1 MLQPNATNREIGTKH
16 KWPTETSQL
25 LLWNCWRCD
34 TPTVFAVLG
43 DRSTFTQQTHRPK
56 CSCYQDLGLLI
67 SNRHL
72 QEWAGTQKTALPK
85 TTDGSKKEER
95 SGTGEM
101 ESSRKVHCNFVTSNL
116 LSIHWTLFYPLM
128 FLLIRQTWKQ
138 QRTFEIHWEQWRGK
152 LAKPGL
158 GLRGGDEDLSE
169 GRRSQAWL
177 HGDLW
182 QTTDLQCKVCT
193 WIPNHI
199 KKSQNKTPQ
208 TLGFILVESL
218 LLQYLWAL
226 TWARCAFYSHTGLSA
241 TLDPPLS
248 SREGKSDL
256 PECLSHLSRLHAS
269 PKLW

>member
-1 MLQPNATNREIGTKH
+1 MVAKRRK
-16 KWPTETSQL
+16 
-25 LLWNCWRCD
+25 
-34 TPTVFAVLG
+34 
-43 DRSTFTQQTHRPK
+43 
-56 CSCYQDLGLLI
+56 GLEQGRWKAPGKFIAILSLPI
-67 SNRHL
+67 S
-72 QEWAGTQKTALPK
+72 
-85 TTDGSKKEER
+85 
-95 SGTGEM
+95 
-101 ESSRKVHCNFVTSNL
+101 L

-138 QRTFEIHWEQWRGK
+138 QCTFEIHWEQWRGK

-208 TLGFILVESL
+208 TLGLILVESL

-248 SREGKSDL
+248 SGEGKSDL
-256 PECLSHLSRLHAS
+256 PECLSHLSRLHAI
-269 PKLW
+269 PKLWYIENLCSSLHPYREAE